1 LKKFG
6 HAKTQRIGLCA
17 LLDSGLPY
25 RRRDPNRQQQTSAEG
40 AEVMAKF
47 SQKYVHPQTC
57 SEGAVDNG
65 SANRWGLAHSV
76 KKGFSMGG
84 ALDYLHTNTCYASA
98 MTVM

>member
-6 HAKTQRIGLCA
+6 HAQTQRIGLYS

-25 RRRDPNRQQQTSAEG
+25 CRRDPNRQQQTSAEG

-65 SANRWGLAHSV
+65 SAYIGGLAHGI
-76 KKGFSMGG
+76 KKGF
-84 ALDYLHTNTCYASA
+84 LLA
-98 MTVM
+98 MHWVI